1 MWRDINVEAM
11 DVECKRFA
19 RHIRNLDKEV
29 RAWDAFTG
37 LESTVLNTLTS
48 LRAVAE
54 LQNPAIRWWHW
65 GQLMQATGV
74 SFTVGE
80 GTTLAQLLQLQ
91 LHCFEDK
98 VWGIVDKAVKE
109 MGMEKTLKELRAT
122 WASMEFQYEP
132 HLQTNV
138 PLLQSDEGLIEVLE
152 DNQV

>member
-1 MWRDINVEAM
+1 MEAM

-54 LQNPAIRWWHW
+54 LQNPAIRWRHW

-74 SFTVGE
+74 SFTWARARHWHSSCSSSC
-80 GTTLAQLLQLQ
+80 TTLRMKSGALWTKQRRR
-91 LHCFEDK
+91 
-98 VWGIVDKAVKE
+98 WGW
-109 MGMEKTLKELRAT
+109 RR
-122 WASMEFQYEP
+122 P
-132 HLQTNV
+132 
-138 PLLQSDEGLIEVLE
+138 
-152 DNQV
+152 